1 MNSVEQAAR
10 AANDQLFI
18 PYMMAGDPSF
28 DASVEIAFT
37 LQESGAHILELGVPY
52 TDPLADGPVIQEASM
67 RALEEEMTLSKT
79 FSLVRAIRDR
89 GVTIPIV
96 LFCYINPLLRYGID
110 GGVDAAANAGADGW
124 LIPDLP
130 YEENEE
136 VRRRCHQN
144 ELALVSL
151 VAPTSWERIQKIA
164 MQAEGFLYCVSSLGV
179 TGVRKTFDGRLD
191 AFLQE
196 AKRYS
201 NVPLAIGF
209 GVSSNEQ
216 VMAIHGE
223 GYGVIVGSAIV
234 REIGKHKEALRQAD
248 LRPQA
253 LKNIQS
259 FVETLVSS

>member
-10 AANDQLFI
+10 AANKQLFI

-37 LQESGAHILELGVPY
+37 LQECGAHILELGVPY
-52 TDPLADGPVIQEASM
+52 ADPLADGPVIQEAGM
-67 RALEEEMTLSKT
+67 RAFGEKMDLSKT

-96 LFCYINPLLRYGID
+96 LFCYVNPLLKYGAHA
-110 GGVDAAANAGADGW
+110 GVEAAAAAGADGW

-130 YEENEE
+130 YEENDDI
-136 VRRRCHQN
+136 RTSCHQH
-144 ELALVSL
+144 ELELVSL
-151 VAPTSWERIQKIA
+151 VAPTSKERIQKIA

-179 TGVRKTFDGRLD
+179 TGARKTFDARLD
-191 AFLQE
+191 TFLQE

-216 VMAIHGE
+216 VRAIHE
-223 GYGVIVGSAIV
+223 QGYGVIVGSAIV
-234 REIGKHKEALRQAD
+234 REIGQHKDDLRQAE
-248 LRPQA
+248 LRPRA
-253 LKNIQS
+253 LKNIQT
-259 FVETLVSS
+259 FVEALVSS

>member
-1 MNSVEQAAR
+1 MNNVEQAAR
-10 AANDQLFI
+10 AAGERLFI

-52 TDPLADGPVIQEASM
+52 ADPLADGPVIQEAGM
-67 RALEEEMTLSKT
+67 RAFEKEMTLSKT
-79 FSLVRAIRDR
+79 FSLVRAIRER

-96 LFCYINPLLRYGID
+96 LFCYVNPLLRYGIHA
-110 GGVDAAANAGADGW
+110 GVDAAAAAGADGW

-130 YEENEE
+130 YEENDEI
-136 VRRRCHQN
+136 RTSCHQH
-144 ELALVSL
+144 ELELVSL
-151 VAPTSWERIQKIA
+151 VAPTSKERIQKIA

-179 TGVRKTFDGRLD
+179 TGVRKTFDERLD

-196 AKRYS
+196 AKQYS

-216 VMAIHGE
+216 VRTIHRQ

-234 REIGKHKEALRQAD
+234 REIGKHKDDLRQTD
-248 LRPQA
+248 LRPGA